1 MLCFKTFLN
10 TAFVNVD
17 HFFSVVVLKIF
28 LDDLVSAIKW
38 KAIKQMQVI
47 MSNYVITSLQ
57 QVLLMKVM

>member
-47 MSNYVITSLQ
+47 MSVI
-57 QVLLMKVM
+57 M